1 MKTKKYINQHLG
13 LGDHIITASLIRH
26 FCSIYDEVVLFC
38 LPNIEATLQSLYKDL
53 KNLEIFPIEVEMW
66 TGYNGSIINYI
77 KENGLDDDLIT
88 ITNANDRSVPF
99 DMSFYTSYGFDSSFR
114 FTNFHYERDL
124 ESENYVYNTL
134 NPDNEK
140 YIFVVDDGKH
150 YTSNNFVIDD
160 SRLPK
165 DYNIIRHDKTLSFND
180 NRFILFN
187 YYKLLENAEEVHI
200 IESALMHF
208 ICSIDKLQKPKI
220 YLHRYVRSQ
229 ESSCTSKENQF
240 IVL

>member
-1 MKTKKYINQHLG
+1 M
-13 LGDHIITASLIRH
+13 GDHIITASLIRN

-77 KENGLDDDLIT
+77 KENGLDNDLIT

-99 DMSFYTSYGFDSSFR
+99 DMSFYTSYGFDYSFR

-124 ESENYVYNTL
+124 DSENYVYNTL

-140 YIFVVDDGKH
+140 YIFVVDDGRH
-150 YTSNNFVIDD
+150 YTGNNFVIDD
-160 SRLPK
+160 NKLPK
-165 DYNIIRHDKTLSFND
+165 EYKIIRHDKTLSFND
-180 NRFILFN
+180 SRFILFN

-220 YLHRYVRSQ
+220 YLHRYVRKQ